1 MLMDLKKWELLNRY
15 LDDMKDKEE
24 INFRKSVFKA
34 LSDGIISGHEAKALI
49 HTDQKKFG
57 IFVFKDDMSEED
69 HIIRYAMEKMGYFIG
84 ILLEGT
90 GKGFLEVEG

>member
-1 MLMDLKKWELLNRY
+1 MDLKKWKSLNRY

-34 LSDGIISGHEAKALI
+34 LSDGIISSHEAKALI
-49 HTDQKKFG
+49 HAGQIQYGT
-57 IFVFKDDMSEED
+57 FVFEDDMSEED
-69 HIIRYAMEKMGYFIG
+69 HMIRKAMEKMGYFIG

-90 GKGFLEVEG
+90 GKGFLEVEE